1 MSRYSHGHRHRR
13 AVTRALLLVLI
24 AFGCGSEV
32 ALAQAVAN
40 VGGVVIDD
48 SGAILPGA
56 TVTVTNKANGSTQVL
71 VTGPEGNYRAVALQ
85 PAPYTIKVEM
95 PGFVLQERT
104 VTLTVGAN
112 ATVDF
117 KLSVAALQETVTV
130 SGAVPLVEVSKS
142 ELSSV
147 VQENQI
153 ATLPNLGRNFLD
165 LAQLLPGSAPDN
177 STVHFFNTT
186 KFGGPA
192 DQRNGFTTLIDG
204 GDIDDAIWGSTTVN
218 FTQEAVQE
226 FRVLR
231 NQFDAEYGGALAAV
245 VSVVSKSGTNQYSG
259 SAMYFGRDEA
269 LSAKNYFAPT
279 KPPFS
284 QKRFGGSFGGPI
296 VQNRNHFFVAYE
308 NNRQTTSKII
318 ALPPTNPFAAQE
330 NGVFPSGSKN
340 QMFDT
345 KVDHQFNDQHSL
357 TVRYAYDNQSYQR
370 TQQVSSDSNQVDEFS
385 KTHSVIGEE
394 HWILSQ
400 QTVNALRVHYYN
412 QNVGNTVYSQD
423 VGIQR
428 PSVTTGKPPYFPQFF
443 PRDKTTIYDTM
454 YINLPKHDLKFG
466 GALGIAA
473 TSFDAHV
480 FEHGLFTFITDA
492 PFDPN
497 DSTTWPVFL
506 NIANPGYFTYKS
518 KQITLF
524 VDDTWR
530 VGPRVRLNLGLRYD
544 LDTNLRDND
553 FYYGLLKDP
562 SWAGLDNFVSSD
574 RGNDYTG
581 IQPRV
586 GFTWDLNGTGN
597 VILRGGYGKYL
608 TRNRPWFQV
617 YAESTFLTRSATIF
631 DPELLRHF
639 PDVNAVLG
647 GKSLDEFIAAGGT
660 KSPFLIG
667 NDSRLPYTLNASLGV
682 GWQINGN
689 TALDIDY
696 IHDRGY
702 NELGSTDRNLPPS
715 GPISDTNPRPVAG
728 YSTVAVMENYTK
740 SYYDTLDTQFRTRF
754 KRVDNLLI
762 SYSFSRTYRD
772 GVEFYG
778 DFRGTQ
784 RTPNERGYNNT
795 DQRHNFAVSAATNLP
810 WDIQISGV
818 GKFVSGSPMVVQ
830 AGFDLDGDGSIQY
843 DRPPGLEHTVGR
855 SHVDSDIQIINQ
867 FRASLGLPPIDPSL
881 MKLDPF
887 ISVDA
892 RITKAIR
899 LGGTRRLDL
908 FFEGYNLTNY
918 VNFTPYTLN
927 PYMNSPASFLVRNGA
942 RDGRQAQWGLRYA
955 F

>member
-1 MSRYSHGHRHRR
+1 MTTDTHGHRHLRSV
-13 AVTRALLLVLI
+13 ARALLFILI
-24 AFGCGSEV
+24 ALGCGSGA
-32 ALAQAVAN
+32 ALAQAFAN
-40 VGGVVIDD
+40 VGGVITDD
-48 SGAILPGA
+48 TGALLPGA
-56 TVTVTNKANGSTQVL
+56 TVTITNNANGVFQVL
-71 VTGPEGNYRAVALQ
+71 VAGPEGNYRAVALQ
-85 PAPYTIKVEM
+85 PAPYTLKVEM
-95 PGFVLQERT
+95 PGFATQERT
-104 VTLTVGAN
+104 ITLTVGAN
-112 ATVDF
+112 QTVDF
-117 KLSVAALQETVTV
+117 TLGVAAVQESVTV
-130 SGAVPLVEVSKS
+130 SGAAPLVEVSKS

-147 VQENQI
+147 VQSTQI
-153 ATLPNLGRNFLD
+153 DTLPNLGRNFLD

-259 SAMYFGRDEA
+259 TGMYFGRDDA
-269 LSAKNYFAPT
+269 LNAKNFFAPS

-284 QKRFGGSFGGPI
+284 QTRFGGSFGGPI
-296 VQNRNHFFVAYE
+296 ILNKAHFFVAYE

-318 ALPPTNPFAAQE
+318 ALPPDNPFAARE
-330 NGVFPSGSKN
+330 NGVFPSGSKFH
-340 QMFDT
+340 MFDT
-345 KVDHQFNDQHSL
+345 KVDYRFNDQQSL
-357 TVRYAYDNQSYQR
+357 VVRYAYDNQSYQR
-370 TQQVSSDSNQVDEFS
+370 TQQPSSDSNQVDEFS
-385 KTHSVIGEE
+385 RTHSIVGEE

-400 QTVNALRVHYYN
+400 KTVNALRVHYYN

-423 VGIQR
+423 TGIQR

-443 PRDKTTIYDTM
+443 PRNKTTIYDTM
-454 YINLPKHDLKFG
+454 YVNLPKHDMKFG
-466 GALGIAA
+466 GSLGIAA

-480 FEHGLFTFITDA
+480 FEHGLFTFITDD
-492 PFDPN
+492 PFDSNNPA
-497 DSTTWPVFL
+497 TWPVFL

-524 VDDTWR
+524 ADDTWR
-530 VGPRVRLNLGLRYD
+530 IAPRVRLNLGLRYD

-553 FYYGLLKDP
+553 FYYGLLNDP
-562 SWAGLDNFVSSD
+562 SFAGLENFVSTD
-574 RGNDYTG
+574 RGNDYSG
-581 IQPRV
+581 IQPRL
-586 GFTWDLNGTGN
+586 GFTWDIKGTGSL
-597 VILRGGYGKYL
+597 ILRGGYGKYL

-617 YAESTFLTRSATIF
+617 YAQSTFLTRSATIF

-647 GKSLDEFIAAGGT
+647 GKSLDDFIAAGGT

-667 NDSRLPYTLNASLGV
+667 NDSRLPYTLNASIGM
-682 GWQINGN
+682 GWQINGS
-689 TALDIDY
+689 TALDIDF

-728 YSTVAVMENYTK
+728 YSTVSVMENYTK

-754 KRVDNLLI
+754 KHVDNLLI
-762 SYSFSRTYRD
+762 SYSLSRTYRD

-795 DQRHNFAVSAATNLP
+795 DQRHNFTVSASTSLP

-843 DRPPGLEHTVGR
+843 DRPPGLEHTAGR
-855 SHVDSDIQIINQ
+855 ENVDHDIQIINA
-867 FRASLGLPPIDPSL
+867 FRASLGLPAIDPSL
-881 MKLDPF
+881 LKLDPF

-899 LGGTRRLDL
+899 LGDSQRLDL

-918 VNFTPYTLN
+918 VNFTPYTLT

-942 RDGRQAQWGLRYA
+942 RDGRQLQWGLRYT